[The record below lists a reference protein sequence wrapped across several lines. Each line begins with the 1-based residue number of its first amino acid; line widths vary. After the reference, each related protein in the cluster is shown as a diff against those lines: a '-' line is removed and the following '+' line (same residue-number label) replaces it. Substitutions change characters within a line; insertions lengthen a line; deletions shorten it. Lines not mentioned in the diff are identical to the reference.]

1 MSTYIPYVLT
11 WGIKVMGYA
20 EREMFRW
27 VLGIF
32 LGLWF
37 HVSRGSIDG
46 RKGLVS
52 WYMMGWEGFFG
63 GFFLGDKERGCVGNG
78 GVGMGLGGGGGLP
91 GERG

>member
-1 MSTYIPYVLT
+1 MSTYIPYVLNR
-11 WGIKVMGYA
+11 GGGGGMKVM
-20 EREMFRW
+20 RMFRW

-52 WYMMGWEGFFG
+52 WYMMGWEGF
-63 GFFLGDKERGCVGNG
+63 L
-78 GVGMGLGGGGGLP
+78 
-91 GERG
+91 